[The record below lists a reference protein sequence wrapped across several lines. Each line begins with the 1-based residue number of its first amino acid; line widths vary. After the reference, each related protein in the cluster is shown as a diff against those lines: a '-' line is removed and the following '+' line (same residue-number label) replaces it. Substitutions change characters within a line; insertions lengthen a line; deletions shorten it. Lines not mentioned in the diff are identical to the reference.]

1 MEIQSKVKSF
11 RTILWISI
19 VITYLLILVGA
30 AVRAT
35 GSGMGCPDW
44 PKCFGQYIPPTD
56 VSQLPANYKEVF
68 KVEGKEIA
76 DFNAFHTWVEYLN
89 RLLGVVEGF
98 AILGLL
104 IAAFRIRKNHKKLW
118 IGSVFTFILVLIIGW
133 VGSKVVSS
141 NLAPAKITLHMI
153 LALAMSFM
161 LVGMLFLVNAKND
174 NKKTRVDK
182 GIFYFFIA
190 YFILTLLQIILG
202 TQVRQQIDV
211 IAIQLQNTH
220 REVWMENLD
229 EVFTFHK
236 LMALLLLFA
245 FIAAYLF
252 WRRKIDSKLNV
263 FFRMALVVLILEFI
277 IGDTLS
283 RLMPA
288 ALQPFHLFIANVF
301 VGLVFYILM
310 HINIRL
316 WAKDEEIQE
325 KK

>member
-283 RLMPA
+283 RSMPA

-316 WAKDEEIQE
+316 RAKDEEIQE